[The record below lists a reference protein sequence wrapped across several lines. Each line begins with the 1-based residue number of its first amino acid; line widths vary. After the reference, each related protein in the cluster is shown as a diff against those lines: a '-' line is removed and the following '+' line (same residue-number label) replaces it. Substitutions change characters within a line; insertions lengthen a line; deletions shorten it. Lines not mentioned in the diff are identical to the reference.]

1 MNRPFERGNITLG
14 FVLLLFALGM
24 LMLGGLQQ
32 QLSHQRFLVASEVGF
47 LKQYASAVSAQAWG
61 GQLSWQSEQSEQSQQ
76 SQQSQQSW
84 QCQQQPGKGWKS
96 CVWVVENNEAVM
108 AAFGMVSGQKMPLI
122 LWEWGTLINSQW
134 SSAPHGWLD
143 FCPFAEV
150 SQCQLPQ

>member
-1 MNRPFERGNITLG
+1 MNRSLERGNITLG
-14 FVLLLFALGM
+14 FVLLLFALGI
-24 LMLGGLQQ
+24 LMLSGLQQ

-47 LKQYASAVSAQAWG
+47 LKQYISAVSAQAWG
-61 GQLSWQSEQSEQSQQ
+61 GQLSW
-76 SQQSQQSW
+76 QSQQSW

-96 CVWVVENNEAVM
+96 CVRAVENNEAVM
-108 AAFGMVSGQKMPLI
+108 ASFGIVSGEKMPLI

-150 SQCQLPQ
+150 SQCQFPQ